1 MTVGNLTAGNLTT
14 GQVPSGKVP
23 SGTVPSLIF
32 LLLWVLLISGRGILE
47 RLIKEQ
53 AFYLVSKISFFFK
66 NFLLLYNLMGD
77 SQQNPL
83 R

>member
-32 LLLWVLLISGRGILE
+32 LLLWVLLISDRGIL
-47 RLIKEQ
+47 EQ